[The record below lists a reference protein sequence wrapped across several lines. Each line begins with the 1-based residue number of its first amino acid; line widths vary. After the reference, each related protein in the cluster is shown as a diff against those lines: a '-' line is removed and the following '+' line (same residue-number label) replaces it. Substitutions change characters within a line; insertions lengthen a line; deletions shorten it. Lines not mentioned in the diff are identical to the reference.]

1 MGYYTAIPWFLIS
14 RITRVNCTRL
24 TCHVYVKITNLGG
37 FTDIYIY
44 ICDVQSVIS
53 YNITQI
59 MSPWPIVTSDVSGLP
74 MASVSQGH
82 YLYCV
87 ILTGADIVPQLRYL
101 YCNRVDNTCWNL
113 LQQCTGAGNVEWVKK
128 RLLSFWL
135 LRLILSLVTWH
146 VVKILQI
153 ISINLSVRLKIWHD
167 HITCTKWFFRYG

>member
-1 MGYYTAIPWFLIS
+1 MGYTAIPWFLIS
-14 RITRVNCTRL
+14 IITRVNCTRL
-24 TCHVYVKITNLGG
+24 TCHVSRVRENYKFRWLYR
-37 FTDIYIY
+37 YIY

-101 YCNRVDNTCWNL
+101 YCNRVYNTCWNI

-153 ISINLSVRLKIWHD
+153 KSNLSVRLKIWHD